1 MSDFTLDKNYKK
13 ESKGNK
19 VKLFQEW
26 LSLNGFGVCVDGD
39 FGSATDYA
47 VREFQRRNR
56 LKVDGIVGKNTF
68 SKLII
73 PITNALKR
81 ISPDE
86 KSLGEM
92 VVAYAEQNLKE
103 NPREMGRQ
111 NSGPWVRLYMKGK
124 EGPEWAW
131 CAGFAC
137 FILRQ
142 ACLSLGVR
150 IPLKTSISCDTL
162 AANAKGNGIFL
173 KESKI
178 TDKSQITPGSFFLKR
193 RTSTDWVHT
202 GIVVRANDEVF
213 ETIEGNTND
222 EGSREGYEVCRRIRG
237 YRKKDFILI

>member
-19 VKLFQEW
+19 VKLIQEW
-26 LSLNGFGVCVDGD
+26 LSLNGFGVCIDDD

-47 VREFQRRNR
+47 VREFQRRNHLR
-56 LKVDGIVGKNTF
+56 KDGIVGKNTF
-68 SKLII
+68 SKLIF

-86 KSLGEM
+86 MSLGEIA
-92 VVAYAEQNLKE
+92 VAYAEQNLKE
-103 NPREMGRQ
+103 NPREMGGQ
-111 NSGPWVRLYMKGK
+111 NNGPWVRLYMKGK

-150 IPLKTSISCDTL
+150 LPLKTSISCDTL

-173 KESKI
+173 KESKFR
-178 TDKSQITPGSFFLKR
+178 DKSQVTPGSFFLSR

-202 GIVVRANDEVF
+202 GIVVRADDEVF

-222 EGSREGYEVCRRIRG
+222 EGSR
-237 YRKKDFILI
+237 